1 MKTHGRAGK
10 ETFYCKYCSMPFTV
24 PSTLDKHM
32 RKCDKNP
39 QINQNQMQSS
49 NPAASTPATTVISS
63 PANNFP
69 FKIQTIKKLNN
80 FESLD
85 FNQKFLS
92 NTAATSSTCMLSQ
105 YEETNTTNTN
115 DDNDENNSNNTL
127 KAEEEDEEEDDDDEI
142 GDDIDDDIEDGE
154 LLCST
159 NNQRLQQQPL
169 RIKEE
174 ESQNIKLENLVYS

>member
-39 QINQNQMQSS
+39 QLSQNSNNNQVAQAQQNTLT
-49 NPAASTPATTVISS
+49 STPFQLQA
-63 PANNFP
+63 
-69 FKIQTIKKLNN
+69 IKLTNN

-85 FNQKFLS
+85 FNNNNNNYISKTEIL
-92 NTAATSSTCMLSQ
+92 
-105 YEETNTTNTN
+105 N

-127 KAEEEDEEEDDDDEI
+127 KAEDDNNNNNNNEDDNEDDDP
-142 GDDIDDDIEDGE
+142 DDDDDNDDDDDDIEDGE
-154 LLCST
+154 LCIKKQNS
-159 NNQRLQQQPL
+159 QQQ
-169 RIKEE
+169 
-174 ESQNIKLENLVYS
+174 SQSNIKLENLIYSS